1 MRPVGWKP
9 ILETAIPLVLGILAV
24 RVKSDLHQLGG
35 SSASTL
41 LLAFVAIGFLIPQ
54 LRRYVLML
62 ICFGVC
68 VFALHRMVEGIR
80 MVDWQEAVWTDY
92 AFLGMWLGIA
102 LFSGLAGV
110 GEVWFNGARWSQQS
124 YLLAVALYF
133 IGHGGSAWLRGQR
146 AFAGFFAL
154 VGLAALV
161 GVWWM
166 GASRLQVAEPS
177 ARTNRRRVQ
186 WIHDTTS
193 SDEPRTRNH

>member
-1 MRPVGWKP
+1 MRSVGWKP
-9 ILETAIPLVLGILAV
+9 ILETVIPLVLGILAV

-54 LRRYVLML
+54 LRRYVLVL

-68 VFALHRMVEGIR
+68 VFALHQMVAGVR

-92 AFLGMWLGIA
+92 AFVGMWLGIV

-146 AFAGFFAL
+146 VFAGFFAL

-166 GASRLQVAEPS
+166 GVSRPQVAEPS
-177 ARTNRRRVQ
+177 ARTKRRRVQ

-193 SDEPRTRNH
+193 PDEPRTRNH